1 MGMSRFDSAT
11 YASYSARTASMR
23 HTDYKATSIKKDFD
37 PKMITVRESVKS
49 ELNPHPTPIIV
60 GLDVTG
66 SMGAVVEA
74 CRKGL
79 GTLFEEI
86 IKRNPVSDPHVLAM
100 AIGDMECDR
109 SPVQATQ
116 FEADPVTIGKQIE
129 DLYLERGG
137 GGNNY
142 ESYLG
147 PLYFALM
154 RTKCDAFNENRKGY
168 LFTVGDE
175 EPQTLLRATDIS
187 RWFGDQP
194 KQDYTAA
201 DLIATVERNWNIFHI
216 IVEEGSYAS
225 GRPDRVK
232 QEWRNLLGQR
242 VIQLSDHTKM
252 AEVIISTIE
261 VTEGRDKDAV
271 AKSWSDGTD
280 LVVAKAVSG
289 LPASHTGSAA
299 TGPISL

>member
-1 MGMSRFDSAT
+1 MGMSRFDAAAYST
-11 YASYSARTASMR
+11 YATATASMR
-23 HTDYKATSIKKDFD
+23 HTDYKAHTIKKDFD

-49 ELNPHPTPIIV
+49 ELNPHPTPVVV

-79 GTLFEEI
+79 GTLFEEV

-100 AIGDMECDR
+100 AIGDMSYDR

-137 GGNNY
+137 GNNNH

-154 RTKCDAFNENRKGY
+154 RTTCDAFKEGRKGY
-168 LFTVGDE
+168 IFTVGDE
-175 EPQTLLRATDIS
+175 EPQLKLSKEEIE

-194 KQDYTAA
+194 KQDYTAEE
-201 DLIATVERNWNIFHI
+201 LIAAVERNWNVFHI
-216 IVEEGSYAS
+216 IVEEGSYART
-225 GRPDRVK
+225 RPDATK
-232 QEWRNLLGQR
+232 EAWRKILGQR

-261 VTEGRDKDAV
+261 VTEGRSKADV
-271 AKSWSDGTD
+271 AKSWSSGTD
-280 LVVAKAVSG
+280 LVVAEAISG
-289 LPASHTGSAA
+289 LPTSHKGGSVS
-299 TGPISL
+299 GPIAL